1 MHATSDIDNKR
12 SALGVPCVPKVGTKV
27 GVSFLPCT
35 PTSDSATFRR
45 CRSVAMPATPGMN
58 RETGQLP
65 WRGAPPSEGGQGDE
79 WAAYVVLDTYDEDVP
94 RDRLRGASPMATE
107 CP

>member
-1 MHATSDIDNKR
+1 MTPVTDA
-12 SALGVPCVPKVGTKV
+12 APC
-27 GVSFLPCT
+27 
-35 PTSDSATFRR
+35 
-45 CRSVAMPATPGMN
+45 PGMN

-65 WRGAPPSEGGQGDE
+65 WRRAPPSEGGQGDE

>member
-1 MHATSDIDNKR
+1 MTPVTDA
-12 SALGVPCVPKVGTKV
+12 APC
-27 GVSFLPCT
+27 S
-35 PTSDSATFRR
+35 
-45 CRSVAMPATPGMN
+45 GMN
-58 RETGQLP
+58 RETGQPP